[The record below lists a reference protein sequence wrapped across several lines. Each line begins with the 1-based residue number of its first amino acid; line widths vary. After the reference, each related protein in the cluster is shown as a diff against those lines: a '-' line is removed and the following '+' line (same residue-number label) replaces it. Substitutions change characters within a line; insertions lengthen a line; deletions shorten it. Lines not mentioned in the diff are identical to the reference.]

1 VEQIIKLLTDINFWT
16 AVGAIGAVLAAVIP
30 WYLHRNST
38 KEQLSSKLEQR
49 KIEKYDRHYS
59 KIKELQEIIRANP
72 LPSPSGTVVTSLQ
85 GDWVR
90 TTQTLKLW
98 YDKYAV
104 VAELFD
110 EDLRNDLS
118 SSVSEYDAAYS
129 EFRAS
134 QDSQDAIAR
143 TLTAAS
149 RLSVLLPETVDKQAE
164 RLAKI

>member
-1 VEQIIKLLTDINFWT
+1 MDQIINLLTNINFWT
-16 AVGAIGAVLAAVIP
+16 AIGAIGAVLAAVIP
-30 WYLHRNST
+30 WYLHRKSA
-38 KEQLSSKLEQR
+38 KDQLSSKLDQR
-49 KIEKYDRHYS
+49 AIEKYDRHYS
-59 KIKELQEIIRANP
+59 KIKELQEIIRSNP
-72 LPSPSGTVVTSLQ
+72 LPSPSGTDVTSLQ

-98 YDKYAV
+98 YDKYAG

-110 EDLRNDLS
+110 DDLKNDLD

-134 QDSQDAIAR
+134 EDSQAAITR
-143 TLTAAS
+143 TLAAAS
-149 RLSVLLPETVDKQAE
+149 HLSVLFPETVDKQAA